1 MTEDRGLEGRGLIV
15 AIDGPAGAGKGTL
28 AKALAARLGLRHLDS
43 GALYR
48 AVALQV
54 LRDGGDPADPATAER
69 AARSL
74 DEALLASPDLRRAE
88 VGNAA
93 SVVAA
98 IPAVRQALLDFQRDF
113 ARTPPGAVIDGRDIG
128 TVVLPD
134 APVKLYVTAS
144 TDERGR
150 RRHEELLARGEPS
163 IYERVRAEIE
173 ARDARDAGR
182 AVAPMRR
189 ADDAVEIDT
198 TDLTPGQVL
207 ARALAVIDGRM

>member
-1 MTEDRGLEGRGLIV
+1 MIV

-28 AKALAARLGLRHLDS
+28 AKALADRLGLRHLDT
-43 GALYR
+43 GGLYR
-48 AVALQV
+48 ATALQI
-54 LRDGGDPADPATAER
+54 LRAGGDPADPGTAER
-69 AARSL
+69 AARGL
-74 DEALLASPDLRRAE
+74 DPALLTSPDLRRAE

-113 ARTPPGAVIDGRDIG
+113 ARTPPGAVLDGRDVG

-134 APVKLYVTAS
+134 ATVKLYVTAS
-144 TDERGR
+144 TDERAR
-150 RRHEELLARGEPS
+150 RRHEELLGRGEPS
-163 IYERVRAEIE
+163 IYERVHAEIE

-182 AVAPMRR
+182 AVAPMRK

-198 TDLTPGQVL
+198 TDLTPEQVL
-207 ARALAVIDGRM
+207 ARALAVIAARR